1 MGTALGAWTRGRL
14 ESQDRR
20 AWRALAWPPL
30 FLAIVLLL
38 AACGGS
44 ETPTPT
50 DVPPTPSPPP
60 SPTIAVAQTLGEV
73 TWAKAID
80 PKTGAPT
87 ETVASFQTTDK
98 TIYAVLH
105 APDLP
110 KGATLS
116 ATWSFNGAPVALP
129 PQSVTVSHEERRS
142 WIEFHLAWTGA
153 GNWPDGTLKIA
164 ISVNGQPAQTASVAI
179 KRPGGAVRDDVP

>member
-1 MGTALGAWTRGRL
+1 MRTALGAWIRVRF
-14 ESQDRR
+14 ESHDRP
-20 AWRALAWPPL
+20 AWCRFSWPPL

-38 AACGGS
+38 AACGGDK
-44 ETPTPT
+44 TPTPT
-50 DVPPTPSPPP
+50 AVPPTPTTPP
-60 SPTIAVAQTLGEV
+60 SPTIAVAQTLGGI
-73 TWAKAID
+73 TWAKAVD
-80 PKTGAPT
+80 PKSGAPA
-87 ETVASFQTTDK
+87 ETVASFVTTDK

-116 ATWSFNGAPVALP
+116 ATWTFNGAPVEVQ

-142 WIEFHLAWTGA
+142 WIEFHLTWTGA
-153 GNWPDGTLKIA
+153 GTWPDGTLKIT